1 MLAIKWG
8 LVTVLSFVFFFIGGV
23 IIELVFVGLVKV
35 AELAGS
41 PSDGPPSYLMIV
53 VKRVFG
59 FLFGSS
65 LAVYTVIRLVRD
77 LNQSLYL
84 KFFGVVI
91 ITFQASI
98 VLYSIVMIGFSGAL
112 ILVIIPIFEC
122 LGALAGASYG
132 FALALTKEK
141 GPEVSSDL

>member
-8 LVTVLSFVFFFIGGV
+8 LVAILSSVFFFIGGV
-23 IIELVFVGLVKV
+23 IIELVIVGLVKV
-35 AELAGS
+35 AEFAGS
-41 PSDGPPSYLMIV
+41 HLDGPPSYFIIV

-59 FLFGSS
+59 FLFGSA
-65 LAVYTVIRLVRD
+65 LAVYVVVRLVKD

-84 KFFGVVI
+84 KVFGMVI
-91 ITFQASI
+91 ITVQASI

-122 LGALAGASYG
+122 LGSMIGASYG
-132 FALALTKEK
+132 FGLALTKEK
-141 GPEVSSDL
+141 SPEISSDL